1 MKSAGALGGAGWLRL
16 SAPAIAGIAQ
26 AACTAK
32 REEAPF
38 VTLGRDEAAD
48 FAAIAA
54 RIIPSTDTPGA
65 TEAGVV
71 YFFDRAFGDEMQ
83 DDLPFARAGL
93 AGLND
98 GLAQSRF
105 SSLSADDQDDAL
117 RAIEDGPF
125 FGLVRYMTL
134 VGFFAMSRYGGNAD
148 HVAWNLIGF
157 EGERQAWQYP
167 FGYYDAAI
175 HTSDD

>member
-1 MKSAGALGGAGWLRL
+1 MQSAGALGGAGWLRL
-16 SAPAIAGIAQ
+16 SAPALAGIAQ

-32 REEAPF
+32 REESPF

-48 FAAIAA
+48 FAAIAS

-65 TEAGVV
+65 SEAGVV
-71 YFFDRAFGDEMQ
+71 YFFDRAFGEEMR

-93 AGLND
+93 ARLND
-98 GLAQSRF
+98 GFAQTRF
-105 SSLSADDQDDAL
+105 SSLSADEQDEAL
-117 RAIEDGPF
+117 RAIEDGGF
-125 FGLVRYMTL
+125 FGLMRYMTL
-134 VGFFAMSRYGGNAD
+134 VGFFAMSRYGGNEG
-148 HVAWNLIGF
+148 HLSWKLIGF

-167 FGYYDAAI
+167 FGSYDAAI